1 MDKYEYRIRAE
12 EINALIEKKQFVEAV
27 KIADTIDWSRVKS
40 VMMLCKVSELYKYVR
55 RFEDAKEILLL
66 AYDRQPGGRKIV
78 YSLCELSIKL
88 EETVQAVEYYKEFV
102 QVAPTDTRRFI
113 LQYRLYEAQDV
124 SLEERIAVLEE
135 YKKRDYREKWA
146 YELAYLY
153 HRIGLATR
161 CVEECDELILWF
173 GEGKYVNMAMELK
186 MLHAPLSSS
195 QQEKYDRRFIKEEPQ
210 DEVDKEPADQT
221 LSIEI
226 KAVDVTKAKT
236 TEIISD
242 SVREALNAADTIEV
256 PDLNAS
262 SDHLVEENKVEESFA
277 ESQPEEELTD
287 EKSSSLKE
295 DVPEEIPLV
304 DPDLDIQVKTV
315 DVGEYNTINLQQ
327 ELAQNISR
335 MFAEEDMEAADAT
348 MALPIESIL
357 NTTSQRGRVIQSI
370 SDEAIKDAILAPL
383 LQDTE
388 ESTQITEE
396 DLLASLA
403 QERLKKEEAE
413 RLEAERLEA
422 EKKEAERLEAERRE
436 AERQETARLEAEKIE
451 AERRE
456 AERLE
461 AERLEAE
468 RLEAERREAERLEAE
483 RLEAERQE
491 AERREAERLE
501 AERLEAERQEAERL
515 EAERRE
521 AERREAERLEAE
533 RLEAERQEAE
543 RLEAERQEAERRE
556 AERREAE
563 RLEAERLEAERREAE
578 RLEAE
583 RLEAERQEAERR
595 EAERL
600 EAATPVTAGA
610 IMAAEIAHAVT
621 TGNTG
626 SLNIGSPKFD
636 TGNISLDGKI
646 STGDP
651 MIDEQIS
658 GQLSL
663 LDIMNEWEETK
674 KANEEKRIAQMREKV
689 LKQTGPMFSN
699 FDEVARASVATNLDL
714 INPVVDVFKQSN
726 AMQEQSFSYEN
737 EVSSKDEEQET
748 PQALSAGGSEEQEIS
763 RVSSIGGSEEPR
775 KALNTEE
782 INGLEEK
789 LLEVLK
795 KTETQ
800 QEDQEISTF
809 VPDLE
814 FKREELKQEQEPDH
828 QERVIIAEE
837 VETKGASIL
846 AAMMENHTTDAEQQ
860 SMVSPLAETVITP
873 QVQQAPESPLAET
886 VVTPQ
891 VQQAPVSP
899 LAETVV
905 TPQVQQTPV
914 SPLAETVVTP
924 QVQQTPVSPLAE
936 TVVTPQVQQTPV
948 SPLAETVV
956 TPQVQQAPV
965 SPLVETV
972 VTPQVQQAPVVQPAV
987 QVAQPLPPTVTASD
1001 RLLTKEEKELLGKI
1015 APIKELQIKVAHAL
1029 DAMSLTM
1036 ATGNVLVTGDRGIDR
1051 ISIAKNVVKCMQM
1064 KDPVFSGK
1072 VAKIKGDLFSTK
1084 DVAGTLTELEN
1095 GALIIEE
1102 AGSIE
1107 SDILANLLYYLDRLN
1122 LNGILVILEDTKEA
1136 IEKLIHTYPQMNQ
1149 IFSSKIEIEVLD
1161 NDGLVQFAKTYAN
1174 SLEYSIDEMG
1184 VLAIYTRISDM
1195 QTNEHA
1201 VTIKEVKCMVNDAI
1215 DHAEKKNVK
1224 HFVDVLFGKR
1234 FDDEDMIILRENDF
1248 SIE

>member
-78 YSLCELSIKL
+78 YSLCELCIKL

-186 MLHAPLSSS
+186 MLHAPLSPS
-195 QQEKYDRRFIKEEPQ
+195 QQEKYDRRFMKEEPQ
-210 DEVDKEPADQT
+210 EEVEKEAEDQT

-226 KAVDVTKAKT
+226 KSVDATKAKT

-256 PDLNAS
+256 PDLNVS
-262 SDHLVEENKVEESFA
+262 SEQAEEEEVSEAEEQQTEEAPAEEDSDAKEENE
-277 ESQPEEELTD
+277 
-287 EKSSSLKE
+287 
-295 DVPEEIPLV
+295 PEEIPLV
-304 DPDLDIQVKTV
+304 DPDLDIQIKTV

-370 SDEAIKDAILAPL
+370 SDDAIKDAILAPL
-383 LQDTE
+383 LEETE

-403 QERLKKEEAE
+403 QERMEKEEAE

-422 EKKEAERLEAERRE
+422 ERLEAERLEAERKE
-436 AERQETARLEAEKIE
+436 AERQETARLEAERIE
-451 AERRE
+451 AERKE
-456 AERLE
+456 AERLEAERLEAERKEAERLEAERLEAERKEAERLEAERLEAERKE

-483 RLEAERQE
+483 RLEAER
-491 AERREAERLE
+491 LE
-501 AERLEAERQEAERL
+501 AERLEAERQ
-515 EAERRE
+515 
-521 AERREAERLEAE
+521 
-533 RLEAERQEAE
+533 
-543 RLEAERQEAERRE
+543 
-556 AERREAE
+556 
-563 RLEAERLEAERREAE
+563 
-578 RLEAE
+578 
-583 RLEAERQEAERR
+583 
-595 EAERL
+595 
-600 EAATPVTAGA
+600 AAAPATAGA

-636 TGNISLDGKI
+636 TGNISLDGK
-646 STGDP
+646 SLTGDP

-689 LKQTGPMFSN
+689 MKQTGPMFTN
-699 FDEVARASVATNLDL
+699 FDEVARASVTANLDL
-714 INPVVDVFKQSN
+714 INPVVDVFKHED
-726 AMQEQSFSYEN
+726 AMQEQTPAKAVDLSDVE
-737 EVSSKDEEQET
+737 EVATEVAQE
-748 PQALSAGGSEEQEIS
+748 PSEEKA
-763 RVSSIGGSEEPR
+763 EEPR

-795 KTETQ
+795 KTEAQ
-800 QEDQEISTF
+800 QEDNQIASF
-809 VPDLE
+809 VPDLD
-814 FKREELKQEQEPDH
+814 FSKEEPKQEEVPDT
-828 QERVIIAEE
+828 QERVIISEE
-837 VETKGASIL
+837 VETTGVSAL
-846 AAMMENHTTDAEQQ
+846 AAMMESHGSDMVHKPAEE
-860 SMVSPLAETVITP
+860 AVI
-873 QVQQAPESPLAET
+873 APEMPIPPVVSTPIVET
-886 VVTPQ
+886 LNTPEMSVPPVVATPI
-891 VQQAPVSP
+891 VETFSTPEVPVPPVATTPIIETLSTPEMPVPPVATTPIVETLSTPEVPVSP
-899 LAETVV
+899 VV
-905 TPQVQQTPV
+905 PTPIIGAVSTPDVPV
-914 SPLAETVVTP
+914 SPIAPTP
-924 QVQQTPVSPLAE
+924 IIGAVSTPEVSVPPVAPMQAMEPFSTPEVPVSP
-936 TVVTPQVQQTPV
+936 VVSTPV
-948 SPLAETVV
+948 
-956 TPQVQQAPV
+956 QAIEPFSAPEVPV
-965 SPLVETV
+965 
-972 VTPQVQQAPVVQPAV
+972 APVVATPIVEAANAPGMVVPPVAPAVSPYSQPAQPV
-987 QVAQPLPPTVTASD
+987 PPVAAPGN
-1001 RLLTKEEKELLGKI
+1001 RLLTREEKELFGKI
-1015 APIKELQIKVAHAL
+1015 APIKDLQVKVAHAI
-1029 DAMSLTM
+1029 DFMSLAM
-1036 ATGNVLVTGDRGIDR
+1036 GTGNVLVTGDDGTDR
-1051 ISIAKNVVKCMQM
+1051 LSIAKNMVKCMQL
-1064 KDPVFSGK
+1064 KDPSFSGK

-1084 DVAGTLTELEN
+1084 DIAATLTELEN

-1102 AGSIE
+1102 ASTLE
-1107 SDILANLLYYLDRLN
+1107 SDILANLLYYLDRLQ
-1122 LNGILVILEDTKEA
+1122 LRGILVVLEDTKE
-1136 IEKLIHTYPQMNQ
+1136 ELDKLMHTYPQMDR
-1149 IFSSKIEIEVLD
+1149 IFSSRIEIEVLD
-1161 NDGLVQFAKTYAN
+1161 NDGLVEFAKTYAN
-1174 SLEYSIDEMG
+1174 SLEYSIDDMG

-1234 FDDEDMIILRENDF
+1234 FNDEDMIILRESDF